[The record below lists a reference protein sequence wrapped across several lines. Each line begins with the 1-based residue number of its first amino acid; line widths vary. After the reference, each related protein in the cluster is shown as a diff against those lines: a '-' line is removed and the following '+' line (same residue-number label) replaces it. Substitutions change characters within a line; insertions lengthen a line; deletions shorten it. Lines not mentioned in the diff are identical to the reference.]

1 MVTTVSAYDWAS
13 VNLTP
18 AALYAHARS
27 DAGRRA
33 IRYVATSGIGVVLTQ
48 ALLSLFLY
56 VFHWPGGPSNV
67 LAVSLVS
74 VPAFLLN
81 KYWVWGKR
89 GRAHMRKEV
98 LPFWLFTI
106 AGLALSTLAVVA
118 VVALTKDP
126 DVESLKNG
134 NKIAVQFANLAGF
147 GVLWILKYLF
157 LDKIMFGPHHH
168 TPYDEDIEA
177 EEDTGVVGQTA
188 VRPTVDS

>member
-1 MVTTVSAYDWAS
+1 VTAVSAYDWAS

-18 AALYAHARS
+18 SALYAHARS

-48 ALLSLFLY
+48 ALLTVFLH
-56 VFHWPGGPSNV
+56 VLHWRSGVSNV
-67 LAVSLVS
+67 LAVSIVS
-74 VPAFLLN
+74 IPAFLLN

-89 GRAHMRKEV
+89 GRAHVRREV

-106 AGLALSTLAVVA
+106 AGLALSTLAVVL
-118 VVALTKDP
+118 VANATKNP

-147 GVLWILKYLF
+147 GILWVLKYLF

-177 EEDTGVVGQTA
+177 EEAVGVGRAPSTL
-188 VRPTVDS
+188 DS